1 MTCNNK
7 KINDLRKLEVT
18 KVKVKNVLLS
28 IKVDTSQ
35 LKLQK
40 LKQKEKISKEK
51 PYFGKKHDS
60 AYLTISRKVIWL
72 IWLFIICLDKI
83 LIQKGYFYI
92 SI

>member
-40 LKQKEKISKEK
+40 LKQKEKKYQKKNHILEK
-51 PYFGKKHDS
+51 NMTVHILLYQEKSFGS
-60 AYLTISRKVIWL
+60 
-72 IWLFIICLDKI
+72 FGCLSFVWTK
-83 LIQKGYFYI
+83 Y
-92 SI
+92 

>member
-51 PYFGKKHDS
+51 PYFGKNMTVHILLYQEKS
-60 AYLTISRKVIWL
+60 FGS
-72 IWLFIICLDKI
+72 FGCLSFVWTK
-83 LIQKGYFYI
+83 Y
-92 SI
+92 

>member
-40 LKQKEKISKEK
+40 LKQKEKKYQKKNHILEK
-51 PYFGKKHDS
+51 
-60 AYLTISRKVIWL
+60 T
-72 IWLFIICLDKI
+72 
-83 LIQKGYFYI
+83 
-92 SI
+92 